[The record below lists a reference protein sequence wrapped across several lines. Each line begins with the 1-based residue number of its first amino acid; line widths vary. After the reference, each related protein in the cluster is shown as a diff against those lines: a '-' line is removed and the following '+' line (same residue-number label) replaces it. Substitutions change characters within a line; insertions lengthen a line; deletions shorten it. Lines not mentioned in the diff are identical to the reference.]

1 MTDLLSKFKKLK
13 ISNER
18 NETTTTTVKSQGV
31 EIKKSLNK
39 IKFKKGQRIKILG
52 KGSYKG
58 QIGFF
63 DCYIGD
69 HAYCVMD
76 SFPLNKVK
84 IKLERVHLFEE
95 TTLV

>member
-13 ISNER
+13 ISNGK
-18 NETTTTTVKSQGV
+18 NEIMTTVESQGV